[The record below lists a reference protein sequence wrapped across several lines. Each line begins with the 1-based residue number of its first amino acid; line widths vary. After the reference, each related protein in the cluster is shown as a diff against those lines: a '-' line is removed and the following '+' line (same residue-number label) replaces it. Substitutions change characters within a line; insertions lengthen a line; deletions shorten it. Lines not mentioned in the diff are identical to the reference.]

1 MQDSLFENLHG
12 VVECYENGKR
22 KWVRENKITTF
33 GRVALLSKMVNGDFY
48 WTKQNWINQRTLW
61 EFDTENSFI
70 SMFALGDGART
81 NDNGLPTPAKFAD
94 TTLNTIVPIISKD
107 ALSEAGSVFDI
118 GSFVD
123 IYADIDLSNNTDTMI
138 EKEQYRLQNSVKSNA
153 VLPPTKEYMYFKKVR
168 VESKPTSFS
177 FANPETSARYK
188 ISDSTN
194 ELINIDCAIARLR
207 LEVSGK
213 ELKTVTGSSSRMI
226 NELSLYISS
235 IYNRID
241 ASGEPMEQLFSY
253 PSREA
258 TEAEK
263 EEGIFYPIKS
273 EDGEHKNLFLPVQFS
288 HVTFPTE
295 VFDSDDKNITFIYN
309 IFA

>member
-12 VVECYENGKR
+12 IVECYENGKR
-22 KWVRENKITTF
+22 KWVRENKITTL
-33 GRVALLSKMVNGDFY
+33 GRVALLSKMVKGDFY
-48 WTKQNWINQRTLW
+48 WTKQNWINQRTMW
-61 EFDTENSFI
+61 EFDNENSFI
-70 SMFALGDGART
+70 SLFALGDGART

-94 TTLNTIVPIISKD
+94 TTLNTIIPIISKD
-107 ALSEAGSVFDI
+107 ALSEAGSIFNI
-118 GSFVD
+118 ENFVD
-123 IYADIDLSNNTDTMI
+123 IYADLPNAKNTDTLIMDDPP
-138 EKEQYRLQNSVKSNA
+138 QYRLQNSVKSNT
-153 VLPPTKEYMYFKKVR
+153 VLPPTKEYMYFKRVE

-188 ISDSTN
+188 LSDSTN

-213 ELKTVTGSSSRMI
+213 ELKTVTGNSSRMI
-226 NELSLYISS
+226 NELSLYISG
-235 IYNRID
+235 IYKRID
-241 ASGEPMEQLFSY
+241 ISGDETNQLFSY

-258 TEAEK
+258 TEEEK
-263 EEGIFYPIKS
+263 EEEIFYPII
-273 EDGEHKNLFLPVQFS
+273 DGQKLFLPIQFS

-295 VFDSDDKNITFIYN
+295 VFDSDEKNITFIYN